1 LAAGFRTFRPYGYG
15 RVGRILRLVS
25 RPTPAALAF
34 ARSTLPARRVAS
46 TPMKPVVSPFANALK
61 TAATL
66 NNGAVFKS
74 PTLASRT
81 ASAAGLGLQTV
92 NAPMISAANAP
103 AINPSGPAPMSRSE
117 IAANADKLM
126 NIPYVWGGNSQ
137 SGLDCSAFVSKA
149 WGVSRHTTDNLSAVA
164 TPISKDELKTGDAL
178 NLTTARDDDGAGH
191 VRMFDKWADPQKTR
205 MWVYEET
212 PPRSIHH
219 VINWDPSYT
228 PMRRINTIDA

>member
-1 LAAGFRTFRPYGYG
+1 M
-15 RVGRILRLVS
+15 S

-34 ARSTLPARRVAS
+34 ARSTLPAKRVAS
-46 TPMKPVVSPFANALK
+46 VPMRPVVSPFANALK
-61 TAATL
+61 SASALSNTAVL
-66 NNGAVFKS
+66 KS
-74 PTLASRT
+74 PTLASRG
-81 ASAAGLGLQTV
+81 APQPQALQTF
-92 NAPMISAANAP
+92 NAPMIGAAAAR
-103 AINPSGPAPMSRSE
+103 AINPSGPAPISRSE
-117 IAANADKLM
+117 IVVNAEKLM
-126 NIPYVWGGNSQ
+126 NIPYVGGGNSQ

-191 VRMFDKWADPQKTR
+191 VRMFDKWADPQKTK

-228 PMRRINTIDA
+228 PMRRINTLDA